1 MPLLGCSLCLYVVFF
16 FFLHHQSLLLPH
28 TVCSVGRGSA
38 PHSHSK
44 RIQSWLIGCHLPLP
58 ELFQLRCRLSS
69 PTLAPSHLTA
79 SVSTVHSLCCQIQ
92 DANGFE
98 SAVLFGLWIAA
109 SQWPSAQAYCS
120 ACPSH
125 SQHSSGVIP
134 LKFVRWLTSLL
145 QNPALTLR
153 IKYIFLSC
161 FFLPGL
167 SAPAPLASAVPPL
180 CLSLFLPTNLLPLSS

>member
-1 MPLLGCSLCLYVVFF
+1 MHHLWHRVFEHF
-16 FFLHHQSLLLPH
+16 
-28 TVCSVGRGSA
+28 V
-38 PHSHSK
+38 
-44 RIQSWLIGCHLPLP
+44 P

-79 SVSTVHSLCCQIQ
+79 SVSTVHGYVAVRMLM
-92 DANGFE
+92 DFE

-109 SQWPSAQAYCS
+109 SQWPSVQAYCS
-120 ACPSH
+120 ACPSQF
-125 SQHSSGVIP
+125 STQQWCDLFEICQMTD
-134 LKFVRWLTSLL
+134 FFA

-180 CLSLFLPTNLLPLSS
+180 CLLLFLLRTFFPVLLAC